1 MKFIIYTRD
10 KGSQSAGIPESYGE
24 SDVYTLS
31 QAETRGRE
39 MANYFNLT
47 LRPHEKVR
55 EFVSAQ
61 MVYEPEQVKLINLQC
76 YYYPNEV
83 RFEAT
88 CDVLGKQIDLVFAL
102 NNSVISDSAFN
113 VYYYILAEAVNMY
126 YQTYVEVD
134 TEKKGG
140 DAK

>member
-1 MKFIIYTRD
+1 MKFVIYTRD
-10 KGSQSAGIPESYGE
+10 KGSQSAGIPESYEE
-24 SDVYTLS
+24 SDIYVLL
-31 QAETRGRE
+31 QAEERGRE
-39 MANYFNLT
+39 LVNHFNST
-47 LRPHEKVR
+47 LRPFEKER

-61 MVYEPEQVKLINLQC
+61 MVYEPELVKLMNLQC

-88 CDVLGKQIDLVFAL
+88 CDVLGEQIDLVFAL

-126 YQTYVEVD
+126 YQTYVVD